1 MSLVKERYKAKER
14 TRGMPFNGN
23 NSGLD
28 LSKLVTRGW
37 CWVWFSFKPLPQSEG
52 STAQRLTLLLQ
63 VFELEK
69 RGIGVLIG
77 NKCQG
82 RWAWQ
87 GIGWVLLHPE
97 TLPEIN
103 VCVSLL
109 DTPL

>member
-23 NSGLD
+23 NSDVD

-52 STAQRLTLLLQ
+52 STAQRLTLLLE

-69 RGIGVLIG
+69 KG
-77 NKCQG
+77 NWSFDWKQMSG
-82 RWAWQ
+82 EMGLARNRL
-87 GIGWVLLHPE
+87 G
-97 TLPEIN
+97 
-103 VCVSLL
+103 SLAPR
-109 DTPL
+109 DTI